1 MMGVKVASMR
11 LKGNWSDD
19 EWPDVRHV
27 SHVYTPGDWRE
38 YVPKEEPRDES
49 EGDDR

>member
-1 MMGVKVASMR
+1 MGVKIANMR
-11 LKGNWSDD
+11 LGDNWGDD
-19 EWPDVRHV
+19 EWPDVIHV

-38 YVPKEEPRDES
+38 YVPKEEPRDEES